1 MSPTILVAV
10 TDIFFYTKVRDTLRP
25 QGYTL
30 ERIRSQDEVAG
41 KTASASPAALIL
53 NMNDLAIDAFTA
65 LETLRA
71 DPALR
76 SLPILAFANHEETDT
91 WRRAKELG
99 VTKIVSRNEFSARTR
114 ELVEDI
120 IANSSQQSPGRSA
133 PNAEG

>member
-1 MSPTILVAV
+1 MSTTILVAV
-10 TDIFFYTKVRDTLRP
+10 TDIFFYTKVRDALRP

-30 ERIRSQDEVAG
+30 ERIRNQDEVAE

-65 LETLRA
+65 LETLQA

-99 VTKIVSRNEFSARTR
+99 VTKIVSRNEFSTRTR

-120 IANSSQQSPGRSA
+120 IANSSQQSPVRSEL
-133 PNAEG
+133 NAEG